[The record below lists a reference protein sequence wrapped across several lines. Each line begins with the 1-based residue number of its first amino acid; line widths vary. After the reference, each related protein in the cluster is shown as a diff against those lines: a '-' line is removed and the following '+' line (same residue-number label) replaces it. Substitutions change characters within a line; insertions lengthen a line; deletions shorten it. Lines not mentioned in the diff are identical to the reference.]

1 MQTRQEAQAL
11 LASHFSSYTT
21 GAESIDVAS
30 CCNRVTAEPVYARF
44 SAPSFHSAA
53 MDGLAVRAEETFSAS
68 DQSPLT
74 LSLKNGQAML
84 INTGHPLPA
93 GKNAVIM
100 IENVLLADDELS
112 VVIRSPVYPWQHVR
126 KVGEDIVATELL
138 FPSGHQLK
146 PSDIAALITGGCRQI
161 SVRRRPKVVIIP
173 TGSELISLEETL
185 DGLPPAKTIES
196 NSAALRGLAE
206 QAGAEVEVTPI
217 IKDEYDTIKTTLQEI
232 TGGDAELVI
241 INAGSS
247 AGNADYTV
255 DIIRELGEVMTHGVT
270 IMPGKPTILGKI
282 GATPV
287 IGIPGY
293 PVSAIIAMEQF
304 VMPLLA
310 HMQGLPLPVAE
321 SVEAVLARDLPS
333 SAGIEEFRRI
343 IVGKLAS
350 GYVAVPLKKGAGAIT
365 TLTRANGLLKIDAS
379 SEGEPA
385 GASRTIELLVAKEQ
399 IDRTILCTGSH
410 DLSLDVW
417 GDLLRKG
424 SPSSVLASSH
434 VGSFGGILAIKE
446 RMCHVA
452 GCHLL
457 DPEDGSYN
465 ISSLREYLPDRALR
479 LITLVHREQGFILP
493 KGNPKEIK
501 DIHDLLRDSITFV
514 NRQAGSGTR
523 VLLDY
528 QLQRNH
534 LDPDQIAGYDQDEY
548 THMAVAVAVLSGK
561 ADVGLGIRSAANA
574 LELDFIPLVE
584 ERYDL
589 IIPEEVYTSDIMT
602 RALEVIASP
611 GFKKAVEALGGYS
624 TRETGEEVAFT

>member
-112 VVIRSPVYPWQHVR
+112 AVIRSPVYPWQHVR

-232 TGGDAELVI
+232 SGGDAELVI

-247 AGNADYTV
+247 AGSADYTV

-457 DPEDGSYN
+457 DPADGSYN